1 MRENLV
7 TVAIRPAMEDAC
19 FCMGMNYLGATT
31 RERLALA
38 LTIVAAASLYLHN
51 LGSQPFWLDEAV
63 SDAVANSHGMS
74 FVKLAL
80 GKEGYMAFY
89 YVMLHGWLMLVS
101 PSDFNIR
108 LLSTIFAVGAV
119 AALYVLAGKLFGPA
133 VGLAAAGLLAV
144 NPLFLSYA
152 QEARSYTLTVFLAI
166 VSWSFLI
173 ESCRNPQLLNLTTY
187 VGTTTLAIYSHNLA
201 MLILPAQG
209 AALVFVQRETN
220 AGRVRVAS
228 ALCTICVLVLPLFP
242 IAAHFYGGAG
252 WIAATIGP
260 PGLHSLR
267 EVAVSF
273 AGAIAPPRIRQRPLE
288 ALFAAGFV
296 MFLERFVTA
305 VRRGL
310 AEVDSYALVV
320 SAFGLPIALLMGVS
334 QVFPMFIVRYVL
346 ICLPFL
352 LLMIAAG
359 WVSCSQRWV
368 AAVGLT
374 LLVLLSLWSDRSYYS
389 NSSKPDWRKAIEYIT
404 DNAHYGDKLAFD
416 PAYGRI
422 EFDHNFRRFAGGT
435 TQLTIIYPQWNSTF
449 EVGGQYMGSSVLMT
463 KALNTFYERL
473 WIVQFHSTGD
483 GTELLLNRLIAKYPV
498 VLRKEFHY
506 MGSSGFSVIF
516 CGSHR

>member
-1 MRENLV
+1 
-7 TVAIRPAMEDAC
+7 MEDPC
-19 FCMGMNYLGATT
+19 FSMGRNYLGAIT

-38 LTIVAAASLYLHN
+38 LTIVAAASLDLHN
-51 LGSQPFWLDEAV
+51 LGSQPFWLDEAI
-63 SDAVANSHGMS
+63 SDTVANSHGMT

-80 GKEGYMAFY
+80 GREGSMALY

-101 PSDFNIR
+101 PSDFNFR

-119 AALYVLAGKLFGPA
+119 AALYVLARKLFGPA
-133 VGLAAAGLLAV
+133 VGLAAAALLAV

-152 QEARSYTLTVFLAI
+152 QEARSYTLTVFLTL

-173 ESCRNPQLLNLTTY
+173 ESCREPKLLNLTTY

-209 AALVFVQRETN
+209 AALFFVQRETN
-220 AGRVRVAS
+220 AGCVRVAS

-242 IAAHFYGGAG
+242 IAAHFYGGAAS

-288 ALFAAGFV
+288 ALFAAGFF

-305 VRRGL
+305 VRRRS

-320 SAFGLPIALLMGVS
+320 NAFGLPIALLMGVS
-334 QVFPMFIVRYVL
+334 QVFPLFVVRYVL

-374 LLVLLSLWSDRSYYS
+374 LLVLLSLWSDQSYYS
-389 NSSKPDWRKAIEYIT
+389 NPSKPDWQKLIEYIT
-404 DNAHYGDKLAFD
+404 DNAHYGDKLAFA
-416 PAYGRI
+416 PAYGRL
-422 EFDHNFRRFAGGT
+422 EFEHNLKRFAGGA

-449 EVGGQYMGSSVLMT
+449 EVGGQYMGSPGLMT
-463 KALNTFYERL
+463 TALNPFYERL
-473 WIVQFHSTGD
+473 WIVQLHSTGD
-483 GTELLLNRLIAKYPV
+483 GTELLLNHLIAKYPV

-506 MGSSGFSVIF
+506 MGSSGISVIF
-516 CGSHR
+516 CGSNR